1 MKKMIL
7 VTLLIALIGCNKE
20 SSDKNFIEYDKIVL
34 TQYIF
39 DNYYEDSRQ
48 LYMNEIM
55 LDSTHNNFN
64 NPEINESEVTNIL
77 KIIQAVYNI
86 DIPERDTVFNI
97 YQIHSRY
104 CYSFNEISLEV
115 IPEIPEIQNL
125 SSGIIPTGEPDLDN
139 LLSMYVFDSVR
150 TYYNYPDFPW
160 LSIYSQNEYNLIPL
174 LKKFSSLEPVL
185 ITDFNKSCIGDGN
198 NITLIRTEESA
209 IITFSIGTGDCPAGC
224 LYHKYWVFEVTEGV
238 ASFIETYED

>member
-1 MKKMIL
+1 
-7 VTLLIALIGCNKE
+7 
-20 SSDKNFIEYDKIVL
+20 
-34 TQYIF
+34 
-39 DNYYEDSRQ
+39 
-48 LYMNEIM
+48 
-55 LDSTHNNFN
+55 
-64 NPEINESEVTNIL
+64 VTNIL